1 MAPSAPNLR
10 RRPCYAN
17 SHLLQ
22 LPRLRL
28 QRPRWRRPPPLPGA
42 VMVGTV
48 VGIAAAGAVPASSS
62 VARPIM
68 VTATAAAMS
77 DDWSRRRGVP
87 AGAWSI
93 AAIDRKSSIL
103 DVKSPGLSLSGLFC
117 EFNQWNPPQRSLN
130 FYYKCMQSVS
140 GGKKF
145 PLSLS
150 CPPRSHLNVHPA
162 QINL

>member
-1 MAPSAPNLR
+1 MAPTAPNLR

-17 SHLLQ
+17 FRLLQ

-48 VGIAAAGAVPASSS
+48 VGMAAAGAVPASSS

-68 VTATAAAMS
+68 VTATAAAMC
-77 DDWSRRRGVP
+77 DDWSPRRGVP

-93 AAIDRKSSIL
+93 AAIDRQSSIL
-103 DVKSPGLSLSGLFC
+103 DVKSPGPVVAGAFFASS
-117 EFNQWNPPQRSLN
+117 
-130 FYYKCMQSVS
+130 
-140 GGKKF
+140 
-145 PLSLS
+145 
-150 CPPRSHLNVHPA
+150 
-162 QINL
+162 INGTRRRFTQFLL